1 MRSTQ
6 SSDPAP
12 GTLGDDAAP
21 RSSDASAPPGD
32 PAPPAG
38 EGYARVDDAQLAR
51 EWRRLSRAATFVALL
66 TSPALFVLLYRSDG
80 WSLAGALIGTFVGVI
95 AFRGFVDIVV
105 HRLLP
110 RPGLQGADKAALAED
125 ARARRR
131 VWYWRRMFRR
141 ILWIG
146 GTLLALL
153 VFINIVQ
160 KLLGHPHDLS
170 GTLNSIGS
178 IFGGENGQSGSLLIL
193 LLQLPLLFL
202 INFGILFGPMMLM
215 SVRQLKG
222 YEPGDADWGVRLDDV
237 RGQREQKQE
246 VTRVITLWQSG
257 EEFRKAGGKPER
269 GLLFIGAPGTGKTML
284 SKGIATSFNSPIVT
298 MPGSGFAQ
306 MFIGM
311 DVIVVS
317 LMIARARR
325 LARKWGGQCI
335 IFIDE
340 IDAVGLRRQALG
352 QGTPTAGMG
361 GQLGSGVESFNELA
375 FYGPR
380 GALNPSGDLILESR
394 AWREKLFASRAESP
408 RPLYPPIVHRIGQS
422 IAGVFPGGMMG
433 GMMGGGMALNQLLV
447 QMDGVDSPPMMRRF
461 FTNRLNTFLDATYIV
476 PPRVGPVS
484 LRLRPPKP
492 RPEQLYF
499 IGATNVPID
508 RLDPA
513 LIRPGRMGRHIW
525 FRTPTAD
532 DRKDIFDLYL
542 DKVDHDPDLDS
553 EQRRDELARITNG
566 YSPAMIE
573 QVCSMALTLAHSDGR
588 RHFEWVDIVEAMTT
602 IESGTAQGIDYVPEE
617 TRAVAIHEAGHAA
630 ASHVYMQDVLSTRL
644 SIRKRG
650 GSLGH
655 HQAIEKEE
663 RFSSWRH
670 EEVGKLVWTLGAMAA
685 EHVFYGEN
693 STGVGGDV
701 QSATSRAAWMVGM
714 CGMGPEPINL
724 NGRRF
729 DSEEQREEAEE
740 AYMKRFERIGSQI
753 MNRAA
758 GMRESGDPI
767 AAVLSDPGKRR
778 AAAQI
783 LGQAYITA
791 VCLIRHNREQ
801 VLHIAETLIE
811 RRELHGDEVVRV
823 LDAAQLEAPAID
835 LDDESIWPRL

>member
-1 MRSTQ
+1 MPS
-6 SSDPAP
+6 
-12 GTLGDDAAP
+12 GD
-21 RSSDASAPPGD
+21 SSAPSD
-32 PAPPAG
+32 QAERA
-38 EGYARVDDAQLAR
+38 VLAR

-66 TSPALFVLLYRSDG
+66 TSPVLFTLLYSIDG
-80 WSLAGALIGTFVGVI
+80 WGLPGALLVTFIGVI
-95 AFRGFVDIVV
+95 AFRGLIDIIA
-105 HRLLP
+105 HRLIP
-110 RPGLQGADKAALAED
+110 RPSLYGANKADLTED
-125 ARARRR
+125 AKARRR
-131 VWYWRRMFRR
+131 VWYWRKKFRHT
-141 ILWIG
+141 LWIVG
-146 GTLLALL
+146 VLFTLLLA
-153 VFINIVQ
+153 INIIQ
-160 KLLGHPHDLS
+160 NLTGHPNDLS
-170 GTLNSIGS
+170 ATLKSIGG
-178 IFGGENGQSGSLLIL
+178 IFGGQNSSALLIL

-215 SVRQLKG
+215 AVRQLKG
-222 YEPGDADWGVRLDDV
+222 YEPGDADWGVHLDDV
-237 RGQREQKQE
+237 RGQSEQKEE

-257 EEFRKAGGKPER
+257 EAFRKAGGKPER

-317 LMIARARR
+317 LMIARARK

-352 QGTPTAGMG
+352 QGTAATPLHEGI
-361 GQLGSGVESFNELA
+361 ESFHDLA
-375 FYGPR
+375 FYGPQ
-380 GALNPSGDLILESR
+380 GALNSSGDLILESR
-394 AWREKLFASRAESP
+394 AWRERMFAARAEPPVSI
-408 RPLYPPIVHRIGQS
+408 YPPIVNRIGQS
-422 IAGVFPGGMMG
+422 ISNVMFPGGMMG
-433 GMMGGGMALNQLLV
+433 GMGGGMALNQLLV
-447 QMDGVDSPPMMRRF
+447 QMDGVDEPPFMRKF

-476 PPRVGPVS
+476 PSKVGPVS

-492 RPEQLYF
+492 RAEQLYF

-542 DKVDHDPDLDS
+542 AKVDHDPALDS
-553 EQRRDELARITNG
+553 EKRRDELARITNG

-573 QVCSMALTLAHSDGR
+573 QVCSMALTLAHSDAR
-588 RHFEWVDIVEAMTT
+588 PSFEWQDIVEAMTT
-602 IESGTAQGIDYVPEE
+602 IESGTAQGIDYIPAE
-617 TRAVAIHEAGHAA
+617 TKAVAIHEAGHAV

-701 QSATSRAAWMVGM
+701 QSATQRAAWMVGM

-729 DSEEQREEAEE
+729 DNEEERRETEE
-740 AYMKRFERIGSQI
+740 LYMTRFERIGSQI

-767 AAVLSDPGKRR
+767 ASVLSDPGKRR

-791 VCLIRHNREQ
+791 VCLIRHNRAQ
-801 VLHIAETLIE
+801 VLSIADILVE
-811 RRELHGDEVVRV
+811 RRELHGDEVVEV
-823 LDAAQLEAPAID
+823 LDAAELQAPAID
-835 LDDESIWPRL
+835 VNDESIWPKL